1 MKTINGFNI
10 LSLIVISL
18 GLLGSCFFIS
28 ADIWFS
34 NMGYY
39 TGPDTWYGHPQWL
52 LQNVTF
58 FIVIVCVATLWI
70 KKSNAVVII
79 IAMIIAMLLVFNLSL
94 PIDVSAYIW
103 PAIIIPGLIGLYTI
117 VHVVIKGV

>member
-1 MKTINGFNI
+1 
-10 LSLIVISL
+10 
-18 GLLGSCFFIS
+18 
-28 ADIWFS
+28 
-34 NMGYY
+34 MGYY

-79 IAMIIAMLLVFNLSL
+79 IAMIIAMLLIFDLSL

>member
-79 IAMIIAMLLVFNLSL
+79 IAMIIAMLLVLNLSL

>member
-18 GLLGSCFFIS
+18 GLLGSCLALS

-58 FIVIVCVATLWI
+58 FLVIVCVATLWI
-70 KKSNAVVII
+70 KKSNAVII
-79 IAMIIAMLLVFNLSL
+79 ILATIVALLLIFNLTL
-94 PIDVSAYIW
+94 PYDATFNIW
-103 PAIIIPGLIGLYTI
+103 SGTIVPGIIGLYVI
-117 VHVVIKGV
+117 LHVLIKGV